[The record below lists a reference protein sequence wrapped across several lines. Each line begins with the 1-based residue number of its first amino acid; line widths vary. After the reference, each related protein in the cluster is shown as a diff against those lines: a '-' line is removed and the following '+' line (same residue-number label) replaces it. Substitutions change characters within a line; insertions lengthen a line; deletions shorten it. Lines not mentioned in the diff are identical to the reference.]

1 MRLGDM
7 LLQAKVISDLQLNA
21 AIAEQQRW
29 GGKLGQILVR
39 MGALTED
46 LLVLALCRQLNLPRA
61 DLDALQFVPDA
72 LKQRIDRA
80 TCERYHIVPLAYV
93 ADRRAMQLA
102 MSDPFDVAAVD
113 DLTRML
119 GTRIEPFLVGDNA
132 LGAAIRRLYS
142 ATSTTMSMQENDP
155 MALMDNAG
163 NARVNRP
170 APPRTNTRAPVT
182 MPPVTTTIPP
192 ATIAPATTLPPAA
205 SAASA
210 AGAASAPTSATGA
223 NDYAARVDEQLR
235 AVRAV
240 AALLVEHG
248 VIRPED
254 LPR

>member
-7 LLQAKVISDLQLNA
+7 LMQAKVINELQLNA

-61 DLDALQFVPDA
+61 DLDAVQAIPDA
-72 LKQRIDRA
+72 LKQRVDRM
-80 TCERYHIVPLAYV
+80 TCERYHVLPLAYV
-93 ADRRAMQLA
+93 AERRAMQLA

-132 LGAAIRRLYS
+132 LGNAIRRLYS
-142 ATSTTMSMQENDP
+142 AASTTTSFAEGGDAMS
-155 MALMDNAG
+155 LIDNSG
-163 NARVNRP
+163 NVRANRP
-170 APPRTNTRAPVT
+170 APPRPNT
-182 MPPVTTTIPP
+182 
-192 ATIAPATTLPPAA
+192 ATTLPPTLSATIPPA
-205 SAASA
+205 STVP
-210 AGAASAPTSATGA
+210 PTSAPPGS
-223 NDYAARVDEQLR
+223 DLAARIDEQVR

-240 AALLVEHG
+240 AALLVERG
-248 VIRPED
+248 VIRPEE

>member
-7 LLQAKVISDLQLNA
+7 LLQAKVISELQLNA

-46 LLVLALCRQLNLPRA
+46 LLVMALCRQLNLPRA
-61 DLDALQFVPDA
+61 DLDAVQFVPDA
-72 LKQRIDRA
+72 LKQRIDLA
-80 TCERYHIVPLAYV
+80 TCERYRILPLAYV
-93 ADRRAMQLA
+93 TDRRTMQLA

-132 LGAAIRRLYS
+132 LAAAIRRLYS
-142 ATSTTMSMQENDP
+142 ATSTTTSMQDTTDA

-163 NARVNRP
+163 NARVNLP
-170 APPRTNTRAPVT
+170 APPPRANTRST
-182 MPPVTTTIPP
+182 IPPVTTTIPP
-192 ATIAPATTLPPAA
+192 VATTIPPATTTIPPP
-205 SAASA
+205 SV
-210 AGAASAPTSATGA
+210 SAPTSG
-223 NDYAARVDEQLR
+223 DFAARVQEQTR
-235 AVRAV
+235 SVRAV
-240 AALLVEHG
+240 AALLIEHG

>member
-1 MRLGDM
+1 MRLGEM
-7 LLQAKVISDLQLNA
+7 LLQARVVTELQLNA

-46 LLVLALCRQLNLPRA
+46 LLVLALCKQLSLPRA
-61 DLDALQFVPDA
+61 DLDAVQAVPDA

-80 TCERYHIVPLAYV
+80 TCERYHILPLAYV
-93 ADRRAMQLA
+93 AERRAMQLA

-132 LGAAIRRLYS
+132 LASAIRRLYS
-142 ATSTTMSMQENDP
+142 ATSTTTSLQDSGDAMS
-155 MALMDNAG
+155 LIDNSG
-163 NARVNRP
+163 NLRANRP
-170 APPRTNTRAPVT
+170 APARPPTQPSMSAPPT
-182 MPPVTTTIPP
+182 STS
-192 ATIAPATTLPPAA
+192 LPPAA
-205 SAASA
+205 AT
-210 AGAASAPTSATGA
+210 PTQA
-223 NDYAARVDEQLR
+223 DELAARIAEHAR
-235 AVRAV
+235 AVRTV
-240 AALLVEHG
+240 AALLVERG